1 MISDEEV
8 KELFVSK
15 LDIPDIVTGLFKLK
29 AKANNTGYRL
39 DEGFSLQVCRGLPPH
54 LWKDAPKHGCSRCMA
69 VFEGFNVIPQYCFD
83 CYKVLITPRTVL
95 ELFKLLMT
103 YENIKLP
110 NDNTRKCMIETRS
123 YSSGVY
129 KGFVYCRTLDEGNEV
144 LQSVRQAVSD
154 NISAEIPVTLKRGCS
169 EYAQVYPDTD
179 NWQYGKDWQ
188 FYETFVDESFVFEGP
203 VDASGD
209 SEEQEY
215 SMRELFAMQFW
226 LRYAATI
233 GDMSY
238 LSMTGGEKLAPLP
251 KQQM

>member
-1 MISDEEV
+1 MISDKEV

-29 AKANNTGYRL
+29 AKGNNTGYRL
-39 DEGFSLQVCRGLPPH
+39 DNGFSLQVCRGLPPH

-69 VFEGFNVIPQYCFD
+69 LFEGFNVIPQYCFD
-83 CYKVLITPRTVL
+83 CYKVVIAPRTVV
-95 ELFKLLMT
+95 ELFKLLLT
-103 YENIKLP
+103 YENMKLP

-129 KGFVYCRTLDEGNEV
+129 KGFVYCRTLDEGKEI
-144 LQSVRQAVSD
+144 LKSVRQAVSD
-154 NISAEIPVTLKRGCS
+154 NISPEIPVNLKRGCS
-169 EYAQVYPDTD
+169 EYAQVYPDTG
-179 NWQYGKDWQ
+179 NWEYGKHWQ
-188 FYETFVDESFVFEGP
+188 FYETFVDENFVFQGP

-209 SEEQEY
+209 NKEQEY
-215 SMRELFAMQFW
+215 SMSELFAMQFW

-238 LSMTGGEKLAPLP
+238 LTLTRGENLAPLP
-251 KQQM
+251 KQLM